1 MQRRLDSETGLN
13 KPFENVSGQGRA
25 HKLFLGGGTNFRH
38 FFERSFF
45 GEVYFK
51 QLQCQKRL

>member
-25 HKLFLGGGTNFRH
+25 HKLFQGGGTNFRH

-45 GEVYFK
+45 GEVY
-51 QLQCQKRL
+51 L